1 MNYCVYLRKRK
12 NKPFCKLLNKE
23 ITFCRCQ
30 ECDSKEYKTKN
41 KENSF
46 YKSNGTKKS
55 KNSFYK
61 LNSSQIKKKS
71 TLKEKNS
78 LKSGKMKNKSNKLA
92 KLERNRKSV
101 FTNNM
106 DKSYLCSNKRT
117 DIHEIFMERN
127 RFSVFTNN
135 KDKCMFCSATTNL
148 TWHEIFRGRNRANS
162 IKYGFC
168 LRMCLNCHEEKQ
180 EDAFFNNFWHRQ
192 AQLYFEKYIGSRE
205 EFLRVFRRN
214 YIIKKEEEDN

>member
-92 KLERNRKSV
+92 KL
-101 FTNNM
+101 
-106 DKSYLCSNKRT
+106 
-117 DIHEIFMERN
+117 ERN